1 MSMVRRSAA
10 ELKSIRDEFQRLL
23 EGVAGVEA
31 VSISKDDK
39 QQLVLAVFVRD
50 HLFSSI
56 ELPEQFCN
64 MPVVKQK
71 TSNIYVN

>member
-1 MSMVRRSAA
+1 MSMPGRSAA

-23 EGVAGVEA
+23 EGVAGIEA
-31 VSISKDDK
+31 VSISKNEK
-39 QQLVLAVFVRD
+39 QQLVLAVLVRD
-50 HLFSSI
+50 HLFASI
-56 ELPEQFCN
+56 ELPAQFCN